1 MNPYNRAMKQ
11 IGGMPVGYG
20 EITERK
26 ASGAHYT
33 PVELSHFVAKKIW
46 ENTSSDKTNLSALD
60 PAVGDGELLLAL
72 GNTADGRIST
82 LAGFDIDEAAVG
94 EATNKLRTLDASGT
108 SIDLVKCDFLND
120 ISTDLQSSLLDEDT
134 LRAEA
139 VDLVIANPPYIRTQ
153 VLGSKQSQDLAKKYG
168 LTGRVDI
175 YHAFIAKIAEILK
188 PGGIAGLIVSNRFMY
203 TQGGKSIRELILRE
217 FDVLHIWDFG
227 DTKLFEAAVLPAVLI
242 LRKKT
247 TVIEQAS
254 TKFTTIYTSQL
265 TVGEVR
271 KGSSIFDLLDVDGSI
286 EVNEQNYTVSTGILH
301 IDDGQPWRLSEQGRD
316 EWLGRIEAKTHA
328 RFEDVANVRVG
339 IKTTAD
345 KVFIKKD
352 WGEDENELLVPLITH
367 HIARRFRSDA
377 PTTKVLYPYDLELDK
392 KTALDIEKYPLAKKY
407 LYEHKERL
415 ESRTY
420 VIEAGRAWYEIWV
433 PHKPSLWKQPKIVFR
448 DISERPTFW
457 ADFEGGIVNGDCY
470 WMSFSSS
477 DDYLWLALAV
487 ANSTFIEKFY
497 DYKFN
502 NKLYSGRRRF
512 VTQYVNK
519 FPLPDIN
526 TELSSKIIALSK
538 SMYEKPTDEKELELD
553 RLVWDAFDAN

>member
-1 MNPYNRAMKQ
+1 MKQ
-11 IGGMPVGYG
+11 AGVSPVGYS
-20 EITERK
+20 EMTERK

-33 PVELSHFVAKKIW
+33 PVELSEFVAKKIW
-46 ENTSSDKTNLSALD
+46 ESAPSSKTHLSALD

-72 GNTADGRIST
+72 GNAANGRIST
-82 LAGFDIDEAAVG
+82 LAGFDIDEAAVR
-94 EATNKLRTLDASGT
+94 EAVNKLRTLDVSGT
-108 SIDLVKCDFLND
+108 NVNLVKCDFLND
-120 ISTDLQSSLLDEDT
+120 INTDAQSSLLEGT
-134 LRAEA
+134 LHAEA

-153 VLGSKQSQDLAKKYG
+153 VLGSRQSQDLAKKYG

-188 PGGIAGLIVSNRFMY
+188 PGGVAGLIVSNRFMY

-217 FDVLHIWDFG
+217 FDVLHVWDFG

-247 TVIEQAS
+247 TVVEQAS
-254 TKFTTIYTSQL
+254 TKFTTIYTSQSPA
-265 TVGEVR
+265 GEVR
-271 KGSSIFDLLDVDGSI
+271 KGSSIFGLLDADGSI

-316 EWLGRIEAKTHA
+316 EWLSRIEAKTHV

-367 HIARRFRSDA
+367 HIAKRFKSDV
-377 PTTKVLYPYDLELDK
+377 PYTKVLYPYDLSLDK
-392 KTALDIEKYPLAKKY
+392 KTALDINKYPLAKRY
-407 LYEHKERL
+407 LHEHKERL

-457 ADFEGGIVNGDCY
+457 ADFEGDIVNGDCY
-470 WMSFSSS
+470 WMSFSSG

-519 FPLPDIN
+519 FPLPDIK

-538 SMYEKPTDEKELELD
+538 SMYEKGTDEKELELD

>member
-1 MNPYNRAMKQ
+1 MKQ
-11 IGGMPVGYG
+11 LEATPVGYG

-33 PVELSHFVAKKIW
+33 PVELSSFVAKKIW
-46 ENTSSDKTNLSALD
+46 ESTSSDKTNLSALD

-82 LAGFDIDEAAVG
+82 LTGFDIDEAAVN
-94 EATNKLRTLDASGT
+94 EATNKLRTLDVSGT
-108 SIDLVKCDFLND
+108 DVNMVKCDFLND
-120 ISTDLQSSLLDEDT
+120 INTDSQSSLLEDQPRT
-134 LRAEA
+134 EA

-188 PGGIAGLIVSNRFMY
+188 PGGVAGLIVSNRFMY
-203 TQGGKSIRELILRE
+203 TQGGRSIRELILRE
-217 FDVLHIWDFG
+217 FDVLHVWDFG

-247 TVIEQAS
+247 TVMEQAS
-254 TKFTTIYTSQL
+254 TKFTTIYSIQSP
-265 TVGEVR
+265 VGEVR
-271 KGSSIFDLLDVDGSI
+271 KGSSVFDLLGADGAI
-286 EVNEQNYTVSTGILH
+286 EVNEQNFTVSTGILH

-316 EWLGRIEAKTHA
+316 EWLGRVEAKTDV

-352 WGEDENELLVPLITH
+352 WGEDENELLVPLVTH
-367 HIARRFRSDA
+367 HIAKRFRSDT
-377 PTTKVLYPYDLELDK
+377 PTTKVLYPYDLTMDK

-420 VIEAGRAWYEIWV
+420 LIEAGRAWYEIWV

-457 ADFEGGIVNGDCY
+457 ADFEGDVVNGDCY
-470 WMSFSSS
+470 WMSFSSD

-519 FPLPDIN
+519 FPLPDIK
-526 TELSSKIIALSK
+526 TELSSRIITLAK
-538 SMYEKPTDEKELELD
+538 SMYEMGTEEKELELD